1 MDKLSNLCKAS
12 LLKEEEAF
20 YIRKKTRGVFMNEV
34 LKRNNVKVIGNK
46 EKVIMFAHGF
56 GCDQTMWR
64 HIVPSFEEE
73 YQIVLFDYVGSG
85 DSNLEVYNSEKYGSL
100 KGYVQDVL
108 DIIEALKLHEVI
120 FVGHSVSSMIGML
133 AAIQKPEAFK
143 SLVMIG
149 PSPRYLNDREY
160 FGGFEE
166 RDIYEMLDMM
176 EMNFIGWSSYMAPI
190 VAANDVHP
198 AVAKEV
204 EKSFS
209 STDPKITKQFAE
221 VTFFSDH
228 RKDLEKSSIPT
239 LIIQCS
245 EDSIVPIQVGEYLH
259 RHIEK
264 SDFKIMDVKGHYPH
278 LSHPHETIQLIKEYL
293 YQMQ

>member
-1 MDKLSNLCKAS
+1 MS
-12 LLKEEEAF
+12 
-20 YIRKKTRGVFMNEV
+20 EV

-64 HIVPSFEEE
+64 HIIPSFLDD
-73 YQIVLFDYVGSG
+73 YKIVLFDYVGSG
-85 DSNLEVYNSEKYGSL
+85 ESDLSVYNAEKYASL
-100 KGYVQDVL
+100 KGYVRDVL
-108 DIIEALKLHEVI
+108 DIVEALELRDVI

-133 AAIQKPEAFK
+133 AAIQKPDVFQK
-143 SLVMIG
+143 LVMIG
-149 PSPRYLNDREY
+149 PSPRYLNDHEY
-160 FGGFEE
+160 YGGFDE
-166 RDIYEMLDMM
+166 RDIHEMLDMM
-176 EMNFIGWSSYMAPI
+176 EMNFIGWASYMAPI
-190 VAANDVHP
+190 VAATEKHP

-209 STDPKITKQFAE
+209 STNPKITKQFAE

-228 RKDLEKSSIPT
+228 RKDLEKSSSPV

-259 RHIEK
+259 HHIEN
-264 SDFKIMDVKGHYPH
+264 SEFKIMDVKGHYPH
-278 LSHPHETIQLIKEYL
+278 LSHPCETAEIIKGYL
-293 YQMQ
+293 YQV